1 MRAIR
6 TLVLTGMAATT
17 LAATVITPAHAA
29 WPDDRPAGQL
39 RALTQVLADRVGA
52 DAAVRARGAR
62 GTTRQRG
69 GPPVTR
75 AGDIM
80 PISPRHAIRRQ
91 T

>member
-17 LAATVITPAHAA
+17 LAATVTTPAHAA

-52 DAAVRARGAR
+52 DAAARARGALEAQLAS
-62 GTTRQRG
+62 G
-69 GPPVTR
+69 
-75 AGDIM
+75 AG
-80 PISPRHAIRRQ
+80 R
-91 T
+91 